1 VKPALLAPTTTD
13 VNCVAVDP
21 RDVLLVDGKS
31 NTHGGPASIPSEIGL
46 VWRSAYETPPDPV
59 AAMSEQDAM
68 IGGPV
73 E

>member
-1 VKPALLAPTTTD
+1 V
-13 VNCVAVDP
+13 
-21 RDVLLVDGKS
+21 VDGKS

-46 VWRSAYETPPDPV
+46 VWRSAYETRPDLV
-59 AAMSEQDAM
+59 AALSEQDAT